1 MKLNE
6 LKTAAIVRRREVMR
20 RVRGHPPES
29 WMVRRG
35 LTLGQGVYINET
47 ASLDPDFLWLISIDD
62 EAVIAN
68 AVQILAHDGSTRH
81 FTGYIRIGRVHI
93 GRRVYV
99 GAGSII
105 LPGVTIG
112 DESVI
117 GAGSVVRRDVAPGT
131 IVLGNPATVIGTT
144 EVFAARHQ
152 ARQTERPC
160 YPSAGFSGYD
170 DVMPENI
177 ERMRRELAD
186 GPGYVR

>member
-1 MKLNE
+1 MNLAQ
-6 LKTAAIVRRREVMR
+6 LRAAAVTRRREVMR
-20 RVRGHPPES
+20 RVRGHPPDS

-35 LTLGQGVYINET
+35 LTLGDRVYINET

-62 EAVIAN
+62 DAVIAN

-112 DESVI
+112 DDAVI
-117 GAGSVVRRDVAPGT
+117 GAGSVVRQDVPPGS
-131 IVLGNPATVIGTT
+131 VVAGNPAVTISTA
-144 EVFAARHQ
+144 EAFAAKHR

-160 YPSAGFSGYD
+160 YPSEGFSGYD
-170 DVMPENI
+170 YVTAENV

>member
-1 MKLNE
+1 MGAAE
-6 LKTAAIVRRREVMR
+6 LRATLVARRRELMR
-20 RVRGHPPES
+20 RVRGHPPEA
-29 WMVRRG
+29 WLVRRG
-35 LTLGQGVYINET
+35 LTLGKGVYINET

-112 DESVI
+112 DDAVI
-117 GAGSVVRRDVAPGT
+117 GAGSVVRRDVDARA
-131 IVLGNPATVIGTT
+131 IVIGNPATQVGTVD
-144 EVFAARHQ
+144 EFADRHRR
-152 ARQTERPC
+152 RQLERPC

-170 DVMPENI
+170 YVTPENI
-177 ERMRRELAD
+177 ERMREELSD
-186 GPGYVR
+186 GSGYVR

>member
-1 MKLNE
+1 
-6 LKTAAIVRRREVMR
+6 
-20 RVRGHPPES
+20 
-29 WMVRRG
+29 MVRRG
-35 LTLGQGVYINET
+35 LTLGERVYINET

-62 EAVIAN
+62 DAVIAN
-68 AVQILAHDGSTRH
+68 GAQILAHDGSTRH

-112 DESVI
+112 DDSVI
-117 GAGSVVRRDVAPGT
+117 GAGSVVRQAVPPGT
-131 IVLGNPATVIGTT
+131 VIAGNPAVTIGTT
-144 EVFAARHQ
+144 EAFAAKHG

-160 YPSAGFSGYD
+160 YPSEGFSGYD
-170 DVMPENI
+170 YVTAENI